1 MFFYLNYYY
10 ARIKLMNKKNSSAK
24 GATFDSGSSWTSQ
37 NHSTGEAGKDHSGST
52 ESQNHSEMEGNH
64 KDNEC
69 NT

>member
-1 MFFYLNYYY
+1 
-10 ARIKLMNKKNSSAK
+10 MNKKNSSAK

-52 ESQNHSEMEGNH
+52 ESQNHSELEGNH